1 MEKHIEMRSRK
12 YVESKGGK
20 LYKWVSP
27 GNNGMPDRI
36 LILPFRPVVFIEF
49 KDKGKKPSPLQ
60 LIRHEELRALGQ
72 IVLVL
77 DNFIDFK
84 KYVDVV

>member
-12 YVESKGGK
+12 YAENKGGK

-36 LILPFRPVVFIEF
+36 LILPFRPAVFIEF